1 MKQIKDGTNRWRN
14 IPCSWIGRI
23 KIVKMCI
30 PPQAIFRVDAIPIR
44 MPMVFFTDLE
54 QIISRFVW
62 KPKKPRITKA
72 VLRKKNGNV
81 RINLPDLRLYY
92 RATVMTVCIFFSS
105 WLYLASTSAISVEL
119 STCTL
124 TLFSENMEFINLS
137 SSYST

>member
-1 MKQIKDGTNRWRN
+1 MKQIKDDTNRWRN

-44 MPMVFFTDLE
+44 KPMVFFTDLE

-72 VLRKKNGNV
+72 VLIKKNGTGG
-81 RINLPDLRLYY
+81 INLPDFRLYY
-92 RATVMTVCIFFSS
+92 RATVIMTVCIFFFF
-105 WLYLASTSAISVEL
+105 LAISCLYFFHLCRTIHLHPDTILREHGVHQL
-119 STCTL
+119 VKFL
-124 TLFSENMEFINLS
+124 
-137 SSYST
+137 